1 MACRYHVARKTAD
14 YERFHHYKIYSIAQ
28 MGKTEE
34 ATPLPDGT
42 RVGVT
47 RISVRICR
55 GTVWVS
61 SMVRNGISFRVRVS
75 VRISLLRLTCEHTTT
90 DIQQISAL
98 RFLPTILQHFS
109 AFYQQHRYALST
121 KAADKQYLSNT
132 LFQNTLSSE
141 NVLAHIREFHCNAE

>member
-1 MACRYHVARKTAD
+1 
-14 YERFHHYKIYSIAQ
+14 
-28 MGKTEE
+28 MGLGL
-34 ATPLPDGT
+34 ALLGLVLGS
-42 RVGVT
+42 VGV
-47 RISVRICR
+47 RFGSV
-55 GTVWVS
+55 VWLGMGLVL
-61 SMVRNGISFRVRVS
+61 GLVS

-98 RFLPTILQHFS
+98 RILPTILQHFS